1 MNDSRAL
8 RAEFLGR
15 PGDRIF
21 ALLHTPSAARARGC
35 VLFVPPFAEEL
46 NKSRRM
52 MAQTARALAE
62 SGLAAATID
71 LYGTGDSD
79 GEFEQATWDRW
90 VSDVCDAEEWCAHE
104 GYPVRSVVGIR
115 VGCALA
121 AAAAARFREPVQ
133 SAVFWQPVPAGARV
147 LEQFLRLRVAAS
159 MMEQDRKETVKDL
172 RDRLR
177 HGETLEV
184 AGYQLSSALAAAMDA
199 INLAELAGPATDSIH
214 WMDVVREQKPPT
226 PPTASALESLRSRGR
241 TVAYHQII
249 GEPFWSSTE
258 IVSIPDLLARTVDVL
273 RAAA

>member
-1 MNDSRAL
+1 M
-8 RAEFLGR
+8 
-15 PGDRIF
+15 
-21 ALLHTPSAARARGC
+21 
-35 VLFVPPFAEEL
+35 LFVPPFAEEM

-52 MAQTARALAE
+52 MAQTAQALAR
-62 SGLAAATID
+62 SGLAAAMVD

-90 VSDVCDAEEWCAHE
+90 VSDVCVTAEWCARE

-121 AAAAARFREPVQ
+121 AAAAARLPEPLQ
-133 SAVFWQPVPAGARV
+133 NAVFWQPVPAGARV

-159 MMEQDRKETVKDL
+159 MMEQDKKETVKDL

-177 HGETLEV
+177 QGETLEV

-199 INLAELAGPATDSIH
+199 LNLPELAGPATNNIH
-214 WMDVVREQKPPT
+214 WMDVVREEKPPT
-226 PPTASALESLRSRGR
+226 PPTASALDSLRTRGR
-241 TVAYHQII
+241 TVAYHQIV

-258 IVSIPDLLARTVDVL
+258 IVSIPHLLDRTVDVL
-273 RAAA
+273 QAAA